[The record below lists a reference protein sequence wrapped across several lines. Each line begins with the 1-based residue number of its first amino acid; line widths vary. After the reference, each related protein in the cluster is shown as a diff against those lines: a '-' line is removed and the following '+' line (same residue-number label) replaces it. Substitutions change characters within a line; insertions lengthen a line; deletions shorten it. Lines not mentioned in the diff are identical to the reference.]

1 MSRKIH
7 ILLLPRFNMFS
18 LTNVIEPTRIANY
31 LSDHDI
37 YTLNFIS
44 RETGPVTASNGMS
57 VLCEALPDRLERRS
71 LLLVVGSWGSERFD
85 DKRLFSWLRL
95 QSRIGVQMCTVE
107 QGTYMLAKSGLL
119 RGKQATTH
127 WSCIAGFQEQYPD
140 IHVSEQLFTIE
151 GNIMCCSGAT
161 AGIDFMLKFIG
172 DEHGTA
178 LASEISNQMM
188 HYPVR
193 QGKEPQRK
201 ALGRGLEKL
210 GPDVRAAVE
219 VIEKHISDPLVVPE
233 IAKKVGLSQRQLERQ
248 FAKSVGCSIVQFGLL
263 LRLQHARVLLI
274 STNLGVREIATASG
288 FNSLSHFAY
297 SFKKCF
303 GRRPSTYRQAW
314 PDQDETPHW
323 PGTLGRF
330 IETLKPSRMA
340 KEASKGLDDGR
351 AG

>member
-1 MSRKIH
+1 MLLGRDGRHRFYAKIH
-7 ILLLPRFNMFS
+7 
-18 LTNVIEPTRIANY
+18 
-31 LSDHDI
+31 
-37 YTLNFIS
+37 
-44 RETGPVTASNGMS
+44 
-57 VLCEALPDRLERRS
+57 
-71 LLLVVGSWGSERFD
+71 WG
-85 DKRLFSWLRL
+85 
-95 QSRIGVQMCTVE
+95 
-107 QGTYMLAKSGLL
+107 
-119 RGKQATTH
+119 
-127 WSCIAGFQEQYPD
+127 
-140 IHVSEQLFTIE
+140 
-151 GNIMCCSGAT
+151 
-161 AGIDFMLKFIG
+161 
-172 DEHGTA
+172 EHGTA
-178 LASEISNQMM
+178 LKRVKSNDA
-188 HYPVR
+188 PSVR

-233 IAKKVGLSQRQLERQ
+233 DCQKVGSH
-248 FAKSVGCSIVQFGLL
+248 ANWNDN
-263 LRLQHARVLLI
+263 LQNPLVAASCNLVSYGFSTRGFLI